1 MTDKEQIEE
10 MVRIIDKDTR
20 LMYHCDNCNDKGY
33 IEYEKDGYQFV
44 KECECVKVRKSL
56 INAESSGLGELLNI
70 YTFEHFK
77 TDLAFQ
83 KDLYNKA
90 QEYINDE
97 SNKWFAVLGKSGAGK
112 SHICTAIC
120 GELLKKGYEVRFM
133 AWIEESRK
141 LKSRITEK
149 EYDSIIEPLKDA
161 EVLYIDDFF
170 KSENTTP
177 PSNADIKLAN
187 EILNYRY
194 NKSRIENKKL
204 KTIISSE
211 RTLSQLIGYDEAIAG
226 RIVEMSDKYIKVL
239 KDNAVNYRLRKFI

>member
-1 MTDKEQIEE
+1 
-10 MVRIIDKDTR
+10 
-20 LMYHCDNCNDKGY
+20 MYHCEKCNDKGY
-33 IEYEKDGYQFV
+33 IEYEKDGYDYV
-44 KECECVKVRKSL
+44 KECDCIKVRKSL
-56 INAESSGLGELLNI
+56 INVESSGLGELLNI

-77 TDLAFQ
+77 TDLDFQ

-97 SNKWFAVLGKSGAGK
+97 NNKWFTVLGKSGAGK

-120 GELLKKGYEVRFM
+120 SELLKKSYEVRFM

-141 LKSRITEK
+141 LKTRITDK
-149 EYDSIIEPLKDA
+149 EYDDIIEPLKNA

-170 KSENTTP
+170 KSENNTP
-177 PSNADIKLAN
+177 PTNADIKLAN

-194 NKSRIENKKL
+194 NKSRIENKRL

-211 RTLSQLIGYDEAIAG
+211 RTLSQLIGYDEATAG